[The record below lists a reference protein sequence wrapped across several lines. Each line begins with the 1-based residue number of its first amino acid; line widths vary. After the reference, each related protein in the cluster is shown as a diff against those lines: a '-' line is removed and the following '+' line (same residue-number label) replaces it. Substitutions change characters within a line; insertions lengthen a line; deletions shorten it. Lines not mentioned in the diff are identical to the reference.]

1 MNHRGHFQY
10 KPLEKVSM
18 EVIGKNG
25 FKVHKVHKS
34 KVALAVIDPKE
45 GQGESNKPKQSA
57 DKRRFNSVI
66 LRRRKN

>member
-34 KVALAVIDPKE
+34 KVALAAIDTKKGARCD
-45 GQGESNKPKQSA
+45 GQTRA
-57 DKRRFNSVI
+57 TDKA
-66 LRRRKN
+66 